1 MENLV
6 SKKPRKETVEN
17 ESRAEKAD
25 TAGII
30 PAQRGP
36 TTLQNLAADRGG
48 ITAAAIP
55 VAPVAPAPVAAGP
68 AAAGPA
74 AIAPLTRPVLVI
86 TSKRVLA
93 LRELWDSRYVLRQL
107 AKKDITLRY
116 RQTALGVLWVVLQPL
131 VASSLLAF
139 VFGSIANLSSG
150 DVPYVV
156 YAYCGFLAWN
166 GFSNVLGR
174 ASMSIIAN
182 ASMVTKVYF
191 PRIVLPF
198 STAVSALIDQIVG
211 TVVLLGL
218 LLVTGTGVSVKIL
231 LLPLVL
237 LGMTSFA
244 VGIGSWLGAL
254 AVPYRD
260 INYIQPVMTQ
270 FLLFASPVAFGL
282 ENVPRNAAPWMRINP
297 LTGWLELSRWCALPG
312 RAFPGS
318 FLLWSASATVIAV
331 VGGAFAFSRM
341 EKSFA
346 DVV

>member
-1 MENLV
+1 MGNRKRTVENLV
-6 SKKPRKETVEN
+6 KKKHRKETVRNEN
-17 ESRAEKAD
+17 KGENAD
-25 TAGII
+25 TAGFIA
-30 PAQRGP
+30 AQRGP
-36 TTLQNLAADRGG
+36 TTLQNLAADRNG
-48 ITAAAIP
+48 
-55 VAPVAPAPVAAGP
+55 VPAVTTDRPATTDP
-68 AAAGPA
+68 AAFMTAVGPTA
-74 AIAPLTRPVLVI
+74 RPVLVI

-93 LRELWDSRYVLRQL
+93 LRELWDSRYVMRQL

-116 RQTALGVLWVVLQPL
+116 RQTSLGVLWVVLQPL

-218 LLVTGTGVSVKIL
+218 LLVTGTGISVKIL

-282 ENVPRNAAPWMRINP
+282 ENVPKNAAPLMRINP
-297 LTGWLELSRWCALPG
+297 LTGWLELSRWCAE
-312 RAFPGS
+312 RKS
-318 FLLWSASATVIAV
+318 
-331 VGGAFAFSRM
+331 VG
-341 EKSFA
+341 
-346 DVV
+346 